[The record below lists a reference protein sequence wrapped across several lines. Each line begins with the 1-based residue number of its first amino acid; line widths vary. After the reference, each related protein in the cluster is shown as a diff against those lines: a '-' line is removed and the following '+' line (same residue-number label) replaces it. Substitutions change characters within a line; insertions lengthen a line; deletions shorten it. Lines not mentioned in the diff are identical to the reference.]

1 MKRIL
6 FCLAAVAALATSCK
20 IDRDYDL
27 DRPVDTH
34 MVLAK
39 DLAIPLGDLGSLSAE
54 ALMVLLGN
62 DYISFDE
69 NGNIVLDFTDNPELV
84 FQFDLKGLKM
94 KNRIDL
100 DSPFGLVIDMDIAN
114 TTPFSFT
121 VEATMIDSLGVKVD
135 EYRRPDRNTL
145 SPRMRCLRSIP

>member
-1 MKRIL
+1 MRRIL

-34 MVLAK
+34 
-39 DLAIPLGDLGSLSAE
+39 
-54 ALMVLLGN
+54 MVLLGN

-100 DSPFGLVIDMDIAN
+100 DSPFGLVIEMDIAN
-114 TTPFSFT
+114 P
-121 VEATMIDSLGVKVD
+121 SLLK
-135 EYRRPDRNTL
+135 RQ
-145 SPRMRCLRSIP
+145 

>member
-1 MKRIL
+1 M
-6 FCLAAVAALATSCK
+6 AALATSCK

-34 MVLAK
+34 
-39 DLAIPLGDLGSLSAE
+39 
-54 ALMVLLGN
+54 MVLLGN

-69 NGNIVLDFTDNPELV
+69 NGNIVLDFTDNPELA
-84 FQFDLKGLKM
+84 FQFYLKGLKM

-114 TTPFSFT
+114 P
-121 VEATMIDSLGVKVD
+121 
-135 EYRRPDRNTL
+135 
-145 SPRMRCLRSIP
+145 SPLKRQL

>member
-1 MKRIL
+1 MT
-6 FCLAAVAALATSCK
+6 ALATSCK

-34 MVLAK
+34 MVL
-39 DLAIPLGDLGSLSAE
+39 
-54 ALMVLLGN
+54 LGN

-69 NGNIVLDFTDNPELV
+69 NGNIVLDFTDNLELV

-145 SPRMRCLRSIP
+145 SPRMRCLRSILLA

>member
-27 DRPVDTH
+27 DRPIDTH
-34 MVLAK
+34 
-39 DLAIPLGDLGSLSAE
+39 
-54 ALMVLLGN
+54 MVLLGN

-94 KNRIDL
+94 KKQDRSRLPFRIGNRY
-100 DSPFGLVIDMDIAN
+100 GHRQYH
-114 TTPFSFT
+114 SFF
-121 VEATMIDSLGVKVD
+121 LQ
-135 EYRRPDRNTL
+135 R
-145 SPRMRCLRSIP
+145 

>member
-1 MKRIL
+1 MPCRSGRSGHIL
-6 FCLAAVAALATSCK
+6 Q
-20 IDRDYDL
+20 DRQGLDL

-34 MVLAK
+34 
-39 DLAIPLGDLGSLSAE
+39 
-54 ALMVLLGN
+54 MVLLGN

-145 SPRMRCLRSIP
+145 SPRMRCLRSILLA